1 MRRQNVPRDFK
12 EVYYYAK
19 QFKKNPRGLSVEGG
33 KGNPGEACKAGSLLV
48 LVICLMI
55 RGAGEPEQ

>member
-1 MRRQNVPRDFK
+1 MQNSS
-12 EVYYYAK
+12 E
-19 QFKKNPRGLSVEGG
+19 NPRGLSVEGG

-55 RGAGEPEQ
+55 RGAGEPEQWTNALRISF